1 MEVPKISVIM
11 PVYNAEETVS
21 RMIDT
26 IIAQTFIEWELIC
39 IDDGSKDFSGVILDE
54 YAKRDERIRVIHK
67 VNEGVSAAR
76 QDGLNAARG
85 EYIIHADADD
95 WVESTMLEE
104 MYEKITKEDR
114 DVLICDFYIDQGNT
128 HIYKKQE
135 PTKCFS
141 SNILHDLFAHMHG
154 SMCNKLVKRSCVEK
168 YKVTFPQAINHCED
182 FLFWVQLFKNG
193 DVKVSYIDRAYYH
206 YCESDKSITRN
217 YTRKTYE
224 MRKAFLKRLSELL
237 SSANFLKEI
246 KTMGFNIFTEAFI
259 YDVLSNKEIKYGLSE
274 YQECIYD
281 VKSIKW
287 RIGFIL
293 MNYNLNYLAHKLIHY

>member
-1 MEVPKISVIM
+1 MEEPTISVIM

-39 IDDGSKDFSGVILDE
+39 IDDGSKDSSGVILDE

-76 QDGLNAARG
+76 QDGLNAVRG

-104 MYEKITKEDR
+104 MYEKITKEDC
-114 DVLICDFYIDQGNT
+114 DVLICDFYIDHGNT
-128 HIYKKQE
+128 HIYNKQE
-135 PTKCFS
+135 PTKCVS
-141 SNILHDLFAHMHG
+141 SNILRDLFAHLHG
-154 SMCNKLVKRSCVEK
+154 AMWNKLVKRSYVEK
-168 YKVTFPQAINHCED
+168 YKVKFPQAINHCED
-182 FLFWVQLFKNG
+182 FLFWVQLFKND

>member
-1 MEVPKISVIM
+1 MTCKISVIM

-39 IDDGSKDFSGVILDE
+39 IDDGSKDSSGVILDE

-76 QDGLNAARG
+76 QDGIDAARG

-104 MYEKITKEDR
+104 MYEKITKEDC
-114 DVLICDFYIDQGNT
+114 DVLIFDFYIDQGNT
-128 HIYKKQE
+128 HVYKKQE
-135 PTKCFS
+135 PTKCVS

-168 YKVTFPQAINHCED
+168 YKVTFPLAINHCED
-182 FLFWVQLFKNG
+182 FLFWVQLFKND